1 MRDSYKRI
9 LSLLHNP
16 QQFFANKD
24 VQFLDG
30 VLVMAGLL
38 LVTFFQKMVWVEP
51 GSQAVMPLE
60 ALKQAGINS
69 LMIWS
74 LYCVFF
80 FAIAGIFRRR
90 ANLPQ
95 LSGWVGAAG
104 FPLVL
109 TTLISALSWLGASFF
124 DISGISS
131 QWLFLENAL
140 SWVGLAFSW
149 PGLFGF
155 YVLHESLQLPKI
167 WAMLLIAGAFIFLVG
182 GSLLPAILSH

>member
-51 GSQAVMPLE
+51 DSQAVMPLE

-182 GSLLPAILSH
+182 GSLLPVILSH